1 MSSEITKL
9 GLAAFTRVV
18 QTFTAKTETI
28 PPEVTLSLISRI
40 ESRNI
45 GLDPAITVDG
55 VGVYSKIN

>member
-9 GLAAFTRVV
+9 GLAAFTRAF
-18 QTFTAKTETI
+18 QTFTAKTETV

-45 GLDPAITVDG
+45 GLDPAITTDG
-55 VGVYSKIN
+55 VGVESKTN